1 MKSILILLLLLT
13 PPLLAHDQ
21 TYEPDV
27 PGPGAIGD
35 TFDLTS
41 LDLRLFDWQYC
52 FVGNSLYHRVWS
64 RSSAIF
70 VRKIAE
76 LPIPVLAFETPRSGG
91 DSILT
96 FWTGD
101 AEYSFNVKRSTLKK
115 VDAYG
120 LLSSFLAYPVVAAD
134 VGTSWSTCGG
144 GGSIERT
151 HEALPDP
158 LPSLR
163 DEVRINDVGELSGM
177 MINGVNLAELT
188 WRLRSV
194 NLDPHRLPS
203 LREFTFDAETLLAYD
218 EQVADDLRF
227 GRRRHDTVLLTAL
240 YFPFTVALRS
250 DFFLGLPKG
259 IQDIGPEITGQSL
272 LKFEGMWGST
282 SGYSETVA
290 LVNRIGDTL
299 LCTYWSSRRPSRLIP
314 FWTLRYGETEFRCFD
329 PALSRMLTE
338 LLPEDRPDRGRKE
351 RVDFLYAVAWQ
362 MGLGRWE

>member
-1 MKSILILLLLLT
+1 MKTLLILLLLT
-13 PPLLAHDQ
+13 PPLLAQDR
-21 TYEPDV
+21 TCGPDA

-41 LDLRLFDWQYC
+41 LDIRLFDWDYC
-52 FVGNSLYHRVWS
+52 FVGSSLYTEV
-64 RSSAIF
+64 RSQPHASF
-70 VRKIAE
+70 FRKIAE
-76 LPIPVLAFETPRSGG
+76 LPIPVLAFESVRFSE
-91 DSILT
+91 DSILGL
-96 FWTGD
+96 WTGE
-101 AEYSFNVKRSTLKK
+101 AEYSFNVKRSTLTK

-120 LLSSFLAYPVVAAD
+120 LLSPFLAYPVVAAD
-134 VGTSWSTCGG
+134 VGTRWSTCGG
-144 GGSIERT
+144 GGSIETT

-163 DEVRINDVGELSGM
+163 DEVRIDDDDGLSGV

-203 LREFTFDAETLLAYD
+203 LREFTFDAEALLAYY
-218 EQVADDLRF
+218 ERVADDLRY
-227 GRRRHDTVLLTAL
+227 GNLRNDTVLLTTL
-240 YFPFTVALRS
+240 YFPFTVGRRS
-250 DFFLGLPKG
+250 DFFLGLPKK
-259 IQDIGPEITGQSL
+259 IQDIGPEITGPSL
-272 LKFEGMWGST
+272 LNFEGMWAST
-282 SGYSETVA
+282 SGYFETVA

-299 LCTYWSSRRPSRLIP
+299 FCTYRSSRRPSRLIP

-338 LLPEDRPDRGRKE
+338 LLPEGRPDRELEEK
-351 RVDFLYAVAWQ
+351 VDFLYAVAWQ